1 MDPNIG
7 KGLSIAYRIGTELV
21 VATLIGTG
29 LGYLLDRWLETKP
42 WFLVAGAF
50 LGTAGGL
57 LNVYR
62 IINRMM
68 DQEKPGSESKNR

>member
-7 KGLSIAYRIGTELV
+7 KGLGMAYRIGTELV

-29 LGYLLDRWLETKP
+29 LGYLVDRWLKTTP
-42 WFLVAGAF
+42 WCLIIGTLV
-50 LGTAGGL
+50 GTAAGF

-62 IINRMM
+62 IISRMV
-68 DQEKPGSESKNR
+68 DEDNSSP

>member
-7 KGLSIAYRIGTELV
+7 KGLGMAYRIGTELV

-29 LGYLLDRWLETKP
+29 LGYLLDRWLETRP
-42 WFLVAGAF
+42 WFLVAAAF
-50 LGTAGGL
+50 IGTAAGF

-62 IINRMM
+62 IVSRMTNQ
-68 DQEKPGSESKNR
+68 DEPGSER